1 MPLSMD
7 FAFEGFRIIRERP
20 KLIPFW
26 GLVLLIGNSLM
37 TFLVVAIAGPAME
50 HMYTV
55 VPGVDPQTLVPIY
68 TTIAKAYGA
77 VLPISLVT
85 QAVISCAVYRAV
97 WGKADDRFG
106 YLRFG
111 VDEVRQI
118 AVTILYF
125 LVYLVLVFVDCF
137 VAGMI
142 GGLVGAAAG
151 QSVALLVAL
160 VGLLAVGV
168 VMLRLS
174 LCTVQSFDR
183 KGIDVF
189 GSWKLTQKQGWA
201 LFGGYVV
208 MLVMV
213 LFVMALCIA
222 FYGAVTVAISGG
234 TFATVGQWLT
244 EPDKSSP
251 QAFFKPYMIG
261 WVVVSNFL
269 VAPLI
274 AALMSGAQA
283 AAYRTL
289 AGQTQ
294 DPGI

>member
-26 GLVLLIGNSLM
+26 GLVLLIGNGLI
-37 TFLVVAIAGPAME
+37 TFLMVAIAGPAFE
-50 HMYTV
+50 HMATV

-68 TTIAKAYGA
+68 TTMAQAYGA
-77 VLPISLVT
+77 VLPISLVM
-85 QAVISCAVYRAV
+85 QSIISCAVYRAV
-97 WGKADDRFG
+97 WDKTDDRFG

-111 VDEVRQI
+111 IDEVRQI
-118 AVTILYF
+118 AVTILFF
-125 LVYLVLVFVDCF
+125 LVYLALVFVDCF
-137 VAGMI
+137 AAGMI
-142 GGLVGAAAG
+142 GGLAGAGAG

-160 VGLLAVGV
+160 VGFLAVGV

-183 KGIDVF
+183 KGIDIF

-213 LFVMALCIA
+213 LFVVALCIA

-234 TFATVGQWLT
+234 TFATVSQWLLS
-244 EPDKSSP
+244 PDMSSP
-251 QAFFKPYMIG
+251 QAYFKPYMIG
-261 WVVVSNFL
+261 WVIVANLL
-269 VAPLI
+269 VAPLVV
-274 AALMSGAQA
+274 ALTSGAQA

>member
-26 GLVLLIGNSLM
+26 GLVLLIGNGII
-37 TFLVVAIAGPAME
+37 TFLMVAIAGPAFE
-50 HMYTV
+50 HMSTV

-68 TTIAKAYGA
+68 TTLAKAYGA
-77 VLPISLVT
+77 VLPISLVL
-85 QAVISCAVYRAV
+85 QSLVSCAVYRAV

-118 AVTILYF
+118 AVTILF
-125 LVYLVLVFVDCF
+125 FMVYVALVFVDCF

-142 GGLVGAAAG
+142 GGLMGAAG
-151 QSVALLVAL
+151 QSAALLIAM
-160 VGLLAVGV
+160 VGLLAVCV
-168 VMLRLS
+168 IMLRLS

-213 LFVMALCIA
+213 LFVVALCIA

-234 TFATVGQWLT
+234 TFATVSQWLLA
-244 EPDKSSP
+244 PDMSSP
-251 QAFFKPYMIG
+251 QAYFRPYMIG
-261 WVVVSNFL
+261 WVIVANLL
-269 VAPLI
+269 VAPLVV
-274 AALMSGAQA
+274 ALMSGAQA